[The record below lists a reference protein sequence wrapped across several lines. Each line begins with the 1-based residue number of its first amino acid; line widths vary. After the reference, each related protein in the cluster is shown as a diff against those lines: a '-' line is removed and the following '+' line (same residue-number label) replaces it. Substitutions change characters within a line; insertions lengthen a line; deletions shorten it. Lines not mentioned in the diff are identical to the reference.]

1 MKKRIFAVLTAVML
15 LSCSM
20 TALAAPSVT
29 TNDTTTTKVT
39 VASDAKTVVKASDV
53 NGATAST
60 ISETDLTTL
69 ANNADTA
76 IGQKGVIKAAF
87 DLTPGSATK
96 GADGKYT
103 VTVKVANLTS
113 NAKVK
118 VLHLMDTQMEILDA
132 TVNGQTVTFKTSS
145 MSPFAIVELASVTS
159 VTSPA
164 TGFVNTVSV
173 WPIVAIICVAGLGV
187 IAIAKKRAN

>member
-118 VLHLMDTQMEILDA
+118 VLHLMGTQMEILDA
-132 TVNGQTVTFKTSS
+132 T
-145 MSPFAIVELASVTS
+145 
-159 VTSPA
+159 
-164 TGFVNTVSV
+164 
-173 WPIVAIICVAGLGV
+173 LG
-187 IAIAKKRAN
+187 RRRQRG